1 MKPPYQASDPSS
13 AAIDATLP
21 RKTPSLAIL
30 VAISA
35 LQPFALNVLAPATPG
50 LARALATDY
59 ATIQLTLTVYL
70 ATVAVTQL
78 FVGPI
83 SDRIG
88 RRPCILAGIAL
99 FLLGSIWGAFA
110 GSIET
115 LLMSRVVQAAG
126 GGTCFALARAVV
138 RDTAAKDQAASMI
151 GYITMAMVVSPM
163 IAPFI
168 GGVLDAYYGW
178 RSIFVAMALMAASV
192 LIAAWLL
199 LHETAPKKASS
210 SFGDMLRGYPILLGN
225 PAFVFY
231 TIALSFVTA
240 AFFVFIAGAPY
251 VVVEEMARS
260 PKVYGLYFMLNAGG
274 YMIGNFVTGR
284 FGQRIGSI
292 RLVFVGTLISAG
304 AMSIG
309 LYFALVGPWNPLT
322 LFIPIAVSAIG
333 NGLTI
338 PGATAAALSV
348 RPDLAGTAAG
358 ISGAAQLGMGAVGAV
373 VTGLVVERYAPSLVI
388 LMLICTLVG
397 LAGAWFA
404 RRYEMRREAKG

>member
-1 MKPPYQASDPSS
+1 MTRLEAASDRPPASVQ
-13 AAIDATLP
+13 

-99 FLLGSIWGAFA
+99 FLLGSILGAFA

-115 LLMSRVVQAAG
+115 VLLSRIVQAAG

-168 GGVLDAYYGW
+168 GGVLDEFYGW
-178 RSIFVAMALMAASV
+178 RSIFVAMALMAIAVLVAAS
-192 LIAAWLL
+192 LL

-210 SFGDMLRGYPILLGN
+210 SFSDMLRGYPILLGN

-240 AFFVFIAGAPY
+240 AFFVFIAGAPF
-251 VVVEEMARS
+251 VVVEEMGRS
-260 PKVYGLYFMLNAGG
+260 PQVYGLYFMLNAGG

-292 RLVFVGTLISAG
+292 RLVFVGTLISTG

-309 LYFALVGPWNPLT
+309 LYFALVGPWIPQT
-322 LFIPIAVSAIG
+322 LFIPIALSAIG

-358 ISGAAQLGMGAVGAV
+358 ISGAAQLGMGAIGAV
-373 VTGLVVERYAPSLVI
+373 VTGLVVELYAPSVVI

-404 RRYEMRREAKG
+404 RRYEMRRTATS

>member
-1 MKPPYQASDPSS
+1 MKALDDQPEATRTTSD
-13 AAIDATLP
+13 AMAP

-30 VAISA
+30 VAIST

-50 LARALATDY
+50 LARALGTDY

-88 RRPCILAGIAL
+88 RRPCILVGIAL
-99 FLLGSIWGAFA
+99 FVIGSLLGALA

-138 RDTAAKDQAASMI
+138 RDTAAKDKAASMI

-163 IAPFI
+163 IAPFV
-168 GGVLDAYYGW
+168 GGLLDEAYGW
-178 RSIFVAMALMAASV
+178 RSIFVAMVALSLVVGLAAT
-192 LIAAWLL
+192 IL
-199 LHETAPKKASS
+199 LHETAPRKAASS
-210 SFGDMLRGYPILLGN
+210 LADVVRGFPILLGN
-225 PAFVFY
+225 PAFLFY
-231 TIALSFVTA
+231 TVALSFVTA

-251 VVVEEMARS
+251 VVVEEMGRS
-260 PKVYGLYFMLNAGG
+260 PQVYGLYFMLNAGG
-274 YMIGNFVTGR
+274 YMVGNFITGR
-284 FGQRIGSI
+284 FGQRIGSM
-292 RLVFVGTLISAG
+292 RLVMVGTLISTATMLV
-304 AMSIG
+304 A
-309 LYFALVGPWNPLT
+309 LYFALVGPWNVPT
-322 LFIPIAVSAIG
+322 LFIPLAVNAIG

-358 ISGAAQLGMGAVGAV
+358 ISGAAQLGTGAIAAV
-373 VTGLVVERYAPSLVI
+373 IAGLVVEIYAPSLVI
-388 LMLICTLVG
+388 LMLAFTLVG
-397 LAGAWFA
+397 LVGASFA
-404 RRYEMRREAKG
+404 RWYEMRSE

>member
-1 MKPPYQASDPSS
+1 VPDEQS
-13 AAIDATLP
+13 AGAGIADDALAP

-88 RRPCILAGIAL
+88 RRPCILAGIGL
-99 FLLGSIWGAFA
+99 FLLGSLLGALA

-138 RDTAAKDQAASMI
+138 RDTAGKDKAASMI

-163 IAPFI
+163 VAPFI
-168 GGVLDAYYGW
+168 GGVLDEAYGW
-178 RSIFVAMALMAASV
+178 RSIFVAMAAMAFVVAV
-192 LIAAWLL
+192 AAFML
-199 LHETAPKKASS
+199 LHETAPRKAASS
-210 SFGDMLRGYPILLGN
+210 MTDVLRGFPILLGN
-225 PAFVFY
+225 PAFLFY

-260 PKVYGLYFMLNAGG
+260 PQVYGLYFMMNAGG

-284 FGQRIGSI
+284 FGQRIGSV
-292 RLVFVGTLISAG
+292 RLVLVGTVISTFAMLIA
-304 AMSIG
+304 
-309 LYFALVGPWNPLT
+309 LYFAVIGPWNPPT
-322 LFIPIAVSAIG
+322 LFIPLALSAIG

-358 ISGAAQLGMGAVGAV
+358 ISGAAQLGAGAVAAV
-373 VTGLVVERYAPSLVI
+373 IAGLIVELYAPSLVI
-388 LMLICTLVG
+388 LMLVCTLLG
-397 LAGAWFA
+397 LIGAWFA
-404 RRYEMRREAKG
+404 RWYEMRSA

>member
-1 MKPPYQASDPSS
+1 VKALGERPVATGV
-13 AAIDATLP
+13 AGDALVP

-99 FLLGSIWGAFA
+99 FVIGSLLGAMA

-138 RDTAAKDQAASMI
+138 RDTAEKDKAASMI

-163 IAPFI
+163 IAPFV
-168 GGVLDAYYGW
+168 GGILDEAYGW
-178 RSIFVAMALMAASV
+178 RSIFVAMMALSLAV
-192 LIAAWLL
+192 GIAAAIL
-199 LHETAPKKASS
+199 LHETAPRKAGG
-210 SFGDMLRGYPILLGN
+210 SFADVLRGFPILLGN
-225 PAFVFY
+225 PAFLFY
-231 TIALSFVTA
+231 TVALSFVTA

-251 VVVEEMARS
+251 VVVEEMGRS
-260 PKVYGLYFMLNAGG
+260 PQVYGLYFMMNAGG
-274 YMIGNFVTGR
+274 YMMGSFITGR
-284 FGQRIGSI
+284 FGQRLGSV
-292 RLVFVGTLISAG
+292 RLVMVGTLISTVTMLVA
-304 AMSIG
+304 
-309 LYFALVGPWNPLT
+309 LYFALVGPWNVPT
-322 LFIPIAVSAIG
+322 LFIPLALNAIG

-358 ISGAAQLGMGAVGAV
+358 ISGAAQLGTGAIAAV
-373 VTGLVVERYAPSLVI
+373 VAGLVVQIYAPSLVI
-388 LMLICTLVG
+388 LMLAFTLVG
-397 LAGAWFA
+397 LLGAWFA
-404 RRYEMRREAKG
+404 RRYEMRAA

>member
-1 MKPPYQASDPSS
+1 VKALDKRPGAMSVASDV
-13 AAIDATLP
+13 AP

-99 FLLGSIWGAFA
+99 FLIGSLLGALA

-138 RDTAAKDQAASMI
+138 RDTAAKDKAASLI

-163 IAPFI
+163 IAPFV
-168 GGVLDAYYGW
+168 GGLLDEAYGW
-178 RSIFVAMALMAASV
+178 RSIFVAMVAFSLAV
-192 LIAAWLL
+192 GIAATIL
-199 LHETAPKKASS
+199 LHETAPRKAASS
-210 SFGDMLRGYPILLGN
+210 LTDTLRGFPILLGN

-231 TIALSFVTA
+231 TVAMSFVTA

-251 VVVEEMARS
+251 VVIEEMGRS
-260 PKVYGLYFMLNAGG
+260 PQAYGLYFMMNAGG
-274 YMIGNFVTGR
+274 YMIGSFVTGR
-284 FGQRIGSI
+284 FGQRIGTV
-292 RLVFVGTLISAG
+292 RLVLVGTLISTG
-304 AMSIG
+304 ASLVA
-309 LYFALVGPWNPLT
+309 LYFALIGPWNVPT
-322 LFIPIAVSAIG
+322 LFIPLAVNAIG

-358 ISGAAQLGMGAVGAV
+358 ISGAAQLGTGAIAAV
-373 VTGLVVERYAPSLVI
+373 IAGLVVEIYAPSLVI
-388 LMLICTLVG
+388 LMLVFTLVG
-397 LAGAWFA
+397 LVGAWFA
-404 RRYEMRREAKG
+404 RRYEGRSG